1 MKGVSGT
8 RRLSIGSGH
17 VAALLADG
25 TLRLWG
31 FDGYGQTGVG
41 TSGTSSETYGAYKPT
56 PVTPK
61 IANVAAIYL
70 GGYRS
75 IAVRADGT
83 LWIWG
88 MGSTVNGPGL
98 LGRNLKVPTLL
109 DLESLK

>member
-1 MKGVSGT
+1 MTSAPVQL
-8 RRLSIGSGH
+8 RLSIGTGH
-17 VAALLADG
+17 VAVLLADG
-25 TLRLWG
+25 RLRVWG
-31 FDGYGQTGVG
+31 FDGYGRTGVG
-41 TSGTSSETYGAYKPT
+41 TSGTSDATGAYNTT

-61 IANVAAIYL
+61 IANVGAIYL

-75 IAVRADGT
+75 IAVRTDGT

-109 DLESLK
+109 DLESVR